1 MEKKDVEVPIGKELK
16 KNEEVRRRVGVGLK
30 SKGWGRGM
38 EKWVM
43 EGEEWRGK
51 GWGEQWRSEGY

>member
-1 MEKKDVEVPIGKELK
+1 M
-16 KNEEVRRRVGVGLK
+16 GVGLT

-38 EKWVM
+38 ERRAM

-51 GWGEQWRSEGY
+51 GWGEEWRSEGY